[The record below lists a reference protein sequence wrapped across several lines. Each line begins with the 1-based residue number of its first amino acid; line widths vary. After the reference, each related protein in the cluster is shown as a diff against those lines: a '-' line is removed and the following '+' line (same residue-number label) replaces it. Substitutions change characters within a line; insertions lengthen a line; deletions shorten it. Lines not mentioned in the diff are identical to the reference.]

1 MGAARPFLQA
11 GKCGLARIAVG
22 PQTVGP
28 RSARIPRG
36 SNAPTSA
43 GLAGRK
49 GFNAR
54 VPGIMWLSW
63 GNPNHP
69 AEGRQHGKGSSW
81 CPWSVCVACDR
92 VRAGV
97 RARPGLERA
106 RPHRQRAFAPRSG
119 PHGQRSHRYQPDRHR
134 QRPHRDDP
142 DGHRQR
148 PLRDEH
154 NVHGYGRNRVIA
166 VDGCLGVFGVPSG
179 KLHLLGFLRLV
190 VRNRR

>member
-11 GKCGLARIAVG
+11 GKCGLGRIAVR

-28 RSARIPRG
+28 RSARNSSRLERLNL
-36 SNAPTSA
+36 S

-54 VPGIMWLSW
+54 VPGIMGLSW

-81 CPWSVCVACDR
+81 CPRSVCVACDR

-97 RARPGLERA
+97 RARPRLERA
-106 RPHRQRAFAPRSG
+106 RPHCQRAFAARSR
-119 PHGQRSHRYQPDRHR
+119 PHGKRSHRYQPDRHR
-134 QRPHRDDP
+134 QRPHRDEP

-148 PLRDEH
+148 PHRDEH
-154 NVHGYGRNRVIA
+154 SVHGYGRNRVIA
-166 VDGCLGVFGVPSG
+166 VDGCLGAFGVPSG